1 MIELS
6 ITNFL
11 EKNQKGNW
19 LTHSGTVE
27 SIVWKTGFTPPNKE
41 TIETGVKAEQKIID
55 DTKYQRDRAV
65 AYPEITEQLDLLY
78 HDMTSGKGD
87 KTGEWYKA
95 VNKVKTD
102 NPKSS

>member
-1 MIELS
+1 MTELS

-19 LTHSGTVE
+19 LTHTGTVE

-55 DTKYQRDRAV
+55 DTKYQRDREREYPSIQELVV
-65 AYPEITEQLDLLY
+65 ALY
-78 HDMTSGKGD
+78 DSND
-87 KTGEWYKA
+87 KTEIDKKRAEIKKKY
-95 VNKVKTD
+95 
-102 NPKSS
+102 PKPE